1 MEKQKNEEIFV
12 YSKEGYKVFKLF
24 FRDDKELVAEIKGNS
39 RNEKIPKYIYIPA
52 VNVIDQITARMNFA
66 ERMAAYNILSER
78 VKESQG

>member
-12 YSKEGYKVFKLF
+12 YSLEGYKAFKLC
-24 FRDDKELVAEIKGNS
+24 FRDNKELVVEVKGNS
-39 RNEKIPKYIYIPA
+39 RNEKNPKYIYIPA

-78 VKESQG
+78 IKESQG

>member
-39 RNEKIPKYIYIPA
+39 RNEKIPKYIYISA
-52 VNVIDQITARMNFA
+52 IDMIDQITAKMNFS
-66 ERMAAYNILSER
+66 ERMAVYNLLSER
-78 VKESQG
+78 IKESQG